1 MPINVSL
8 FIFLQLG
15 AIAFFVSLAVTGF
28 SRLGGLGD
36 IPDHRSSHALITPTA
51 GGIGIMAGI
60 GAAFLTAALFH
71 AELFFVRPGSVE
83 KLASCLSLTFAMS
96 FLGLVDDR
104 FELRPSVKFPIILLI
119 CLFGCLAI
127 GSVSMLPYKGD
138 HIYLLWWSALGGS
151 VLWLFTVTNAV
162 NFSDGINGMF
172 ATTLGIASAGL
183 CALAIRVGAPVTA
196 LLSGVLTAS
205 LMGFLPY
212 NFRRRA
218 AIFSGDCGSLGAAFL
233 YGSAVLYLIYEQ
245 PELRLLYA
253 GPLLILPVLTDILI
267 TLLRKPFMGI
277 PLSAPH
283 HFHIFQRWARKRN
296 GHRLVS
302 LFYGLATALMVVIV
316 HEAYGRGTLGS
327 MSGLA
332 LLTSLFVCLYL
343 ALSTWL
349 PD

>member
-1 MPINVSL
+1 MSVTLVIA
-8 FIFLQLG
+8 LQLA
-15 AIAFFVSLAVTGF
+15 AIAFSVSLAVTGF

-36 IPDHRSSHALITPTA
+36 IPDHRSSHAYITPTA

-60 GAAFLTAALFH
+60 GAALLTAALFYSDI
-71 AELFFVRPGSVE
+71 FFARPGSVE

-104 FELRPSVKFPIILLI
+104 FDLRPSIKFPIILLI
-119 CLFGCLAI
+119 CVFACVLI
-127 GSVSMLPYKGD
+127 GSVSMLPYRGD
-138 HIYLLWWSALGGS
+138 HIYLLWWSALAGS
-151 VLWLFTVTNAV
+151 VLWVFTVTNAV

-183 CALAIRVGAPVTA
+183 CALALRVGAPVTA
-196 LLSGVLTAS
+196 LISGVLTAA

-212 NFRRRA
+212 NFRKRA

-233 YGSAVLYLIYEQ
+233 YASAVLYLIYEQ
-245 PELRLLYA
+245 PEMRLLYA
-253 GPLLILPVLTDILI
+253 GPLLILPILTDILL

-277 PLSAPH
+277 ALSAPH
-283 HFHIFQRWARKRN
+283 NFHIFQRWARKRG
-296 GHRLVS
+296 GHRMIS
-302 LFYGLATALMVVIV
+302 LYYGLATVFMVFVV
-316 HEAYGRGTLGS
+316 HEAYGRGTIGS

-332 LLTSLFVCLYL
+332 LMVGLFVCLYA
-343 ALSTWL
+343 ALSSWL